1 MKQRDYHFSRIVRR
15 KGVEKMDN
23 NRLYERNTYERNS
36 RTVAVVS
43 YITWIGWIIAFI
55 IRDRSDTFALH
66 HLNQALVINLLKIA
80 GGLCA
85 AVPGIGHSV
94 SAVVGIAAFVFIVM
108 GIYRAAN
115 YRTDPLPLVGEFHL
129 MF

>member
-1 MKQRDYHFSRIVRR
+1 M
-15 KGVEKMDN
+15 N
-23 NRLYERNTYERNS
+23 NMYNRNNYERNS

-43 YITWIGWIIAFI
+43 YITWIGWIIAFV

-80 GGLCA
+80 GGLC
-85 AVPGIGHSV
+85 VVLPGIGHSV
-94 SAVVGIAAFVFIVM
+94 SGIVGVAAFVFAIM

-115 YRTDPLPLVGEFHL
+115 FRTDPLPLVGELHL
-129 MF
+129 MY

>member
-1 MKQRDYHFSRIVRR
+1 MRR

-43 YITWIGWIIAFI
+43 YITWIGWIIAFV